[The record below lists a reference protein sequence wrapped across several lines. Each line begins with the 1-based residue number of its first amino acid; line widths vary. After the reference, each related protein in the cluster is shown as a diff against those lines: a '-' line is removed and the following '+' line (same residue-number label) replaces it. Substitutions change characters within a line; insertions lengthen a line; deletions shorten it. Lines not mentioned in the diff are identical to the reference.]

1 MTINFILKRVQ
12 RAFAP
17 RKTMRKI
24 ASPAPA
30 KIFNL
35 PTRNDLQARMIAA
48 LRNEIKRKLLEFV
61 AAVKEY
67 DGIDYDRLIDT
78 AEALGFH
85 EVQGFNQDGY
95 CALAAA
101 LEYHEVESQ
110 INRDDTDEA
119 LKNIAQAVAA
129 IDKGNYFFGSNV
141 YHDEALGDAICCELR
156 DRMSCDTEWILE
168 FVDLAALGKEF
179 RERNNGSYTDSGY
192 FQYGT
197 LLED

>member
-12 RAFAP
+12 RAFAL
-17 RKTMRKI
+17 RKTMHKV

-30 KIFNL
+30 KVFNL
-35 PTRNDLQARMIAA
+35 PTRNDLQTRMIAA

-67 DGIDYDRLIDT
+67 DGFDDERLIDT

-85 EVQGFNQDGY
+85 EVQDFNQDGC

-101 LEYHEVESQ
+101 LEYHEVELL
-110 INRDDTDEA
+110 INRDDTNEA
-119 LKNIAQAVAA
+119 LKNIAKAVAA

-156 DRMSCDTEWILE
+156 DRMSWDTAWILE
-168 FVDLAALGKEF
+168 FVDLAALGEEF
-179 RERNNGSYTDSGY
+179 RNGSYTDSGY

>member
-17 RKTMRKI
+17 RKAMHKI

-30 KIFNL
+30 KVFDL
-35 PTRNDLQARMIAA
+35 PTRKDLQTRMIAT

-67 DGIDYDRLIDT
+67 DGFDYDCLIDT

-85 EVQGFNQDGY
+85 EVQGFNRDGCY
-95 CALAAA
+95 ALAAA

-110 INRDDTDEA
+110 INRDDIDNA
-119 LKNIAQAVAA
+119 LADITQAVAA
-129 IDKGNYFFGSNV
+129 IDEGFYFCGSHV
-141 YHDEALGDAICCELR
+141 HDDAALGDAICCELR
-156 DRMSCDTEWILE
+156 DRMVWDTEWILE
-168 FVDLAALGKEF
+168 FVDLAALGEEF
-179 RERNNGSYTDSGY
+179 RARSNGSFTDSGY

-197 LLED
+197 LLVD

>member
-1 MTINFILKRVQ
+1 MTFNFILKRVQ

-17 RKTMRKI
+17 RKAMHKV

-30 KIFNL
+30 KIFDL
-35 PTRNDLQARMIAA
+35 PTRKDLQTRMLSV

-67 DGIDYDRLIDT
+67 DGFDDERLIDT

-85 EVQGFNQDGY
+85 EVQDFNQDGC

-110 INRDDTDEA
+110 INRDDTDNA
-119 LKNIAQAVAA
+119 LAVITQAIEA
-129 IDKGNYFFGSNV
+129 IDEGFYFFGSNV

-156 DRMSCDTEWILE
+156 DRMVWDTEWILE
-168 FVDLAALGKEF
+168 FVDLAALGEEF
-179 RERNNGSYTDSGY
+179 RERSNGSYTDSGY